1 MKSFD
6 PSKNKSSI
14 YNNFSSTPRIL
25 NMSPAEMSTSLSATG
40 FAAFPAEIR
49 AQIFWKTM
57 DWDGTSPPLLKA
69 LRSTP
74 VYYKRNTIV
83 LGKENAWSF
92 LDMPESVI
100 RTIERLQID
109 IT

>member
-1 MKSFD
+1 
-6 PSKNKSSI
+6 
-14 YNNFSSTPRIL
+14 
-25 NMSPAEMSTSLSATG
+25 MSTSVTETG
-40 FAAFPAEIR
+40 LAAFPAEIR

-57 DWDGTSPPLLKA
+57 NWDGTSPPLLKA

-74 VYYKRNTIV
+74 FYYEALEVFYRCNTFV
-83 LGKENAWSF
+83 LGRKNQWSF

-100 RTIERLQID
+100 RTIERLRID